1 MRVNKLMLHFEIK
14 NTIEKL
20 IEPVFDSQRKI
31 EIELLRMVKEQLTK
45 MTDRVKILEDDVYN
59 KETRDDRLFRLEQRL
74 REEEYQRKINLQTF
88 ENELTQFRL
97 KIDTITCLETTMNS
111 KFTMIEEFSSDFRK
125 QVEKLNEKNKQ

>member
-74 REEEYQRKINLQTF
+74 REEEY
-88 ENELTQFRL
+88 
-97 KIDTITCLETTMNS
+97 
-111 KFTMIEEFSSDFRK
+111 
-125 QVEKLNEKNKQ
+125 

>member
-1 MRVNKLMLHFEIK
+1 MLHFEIK

>member
-1 MRVNKLMLHFEIK
+1 MLHFEIK

-59 KETRDDRLFRLEQRL
+59 KETRDDRLFRLDQRL
-74 REEEYQRKINLQTF
+74 REEEY
-88 ENELTQFRL
+88 
-97 KIDTITCLETTMNS
+97 
-111 KFTMIEEFSSDFRK
+111 
-125 QVEKLNEKNKQ
+125 

>member
-1 MRVNKLMLHFEIK
+1 MLHFEIK

-74 REEEYQRKINLQTF
+74 REEEY
-88 ENELTQFRL
+88 
-97 KIDTITCLETTMNS
+97 
-111 KFTMIEEFSSDFRK
+111 
-125 QVEKLNEKNKQ
+125 